1 MSRRA
6 RARAF
11 TDKRAITYFD
21 GDAPDIE
28 AAFARLTAERPKQE
42 TEDQTLHLKDGSAMD
57 KREPW
62 HLPDHHPQRGQVPR

>member
-6 RARAF
+6 RNRP
-11 TDKRAITYFD
+11 DKRAITYYT

-42 TEDQTLHLKDGSAMD
+42 TEDQTMHLKDGSAID
-57 KREPW
+57 KRQPW
-62 HLPDHHPQRGQVPR
+62 SFPTNSEGAV

>member
-6 RARAF
+6 RTRP
-11 TDKRAITYFD
+11 DKRAITYFD

-42 TEDQTLHLKDGSAMD
+42 TEDQTLHLKDGSAID
-57 KREPW
+57 KRRPW
-62 HLPDHHPQRGQVPR
+62 SFPTNSEGAV

>member
-6 RARAF
+6 RNRP
-11 TDKRAITYFD
+11 DKRSLYYT

-42 TEDQTLHLKDGSAMD
+42 TEDQTRHLKDGSAID
-57 KREPW
+57 KRRPW
-62 HLPDHHPQRGQVPR
+62 SFPGEQGEDRGECV

>member
-6 RARAF
+6 RTRP
-11 TDKRAITYFD
+11 DKRAITYFD

-42 TEDQTLHLKDGSAMD
+42 TEDRTLHLKDGSAID
-57 KREPW
+57 KRRPW
-62 HLPDHHPQRGQVPR
+62 SFPTNSEGAV

>member
-6 RARAF
+6 RTRP
-11 TDKRAITYFD
+11 DKRAITYFD

-42 TEDQTLHLKDGSAMD
+42 TEDHTLHLKDGSAID
-57 KREPW
+57 KRRPW
-62 HLPDHHPQRGQVPR
+62 SFPTNSEGAA